1 MEEGNV
7 TLLGRSIYWHLQ
19 PLYKATCFRVT
30 LLYTG
35 FILIYIAMQ
44 FANTG
49 RVRSYL
55 ILIGT

>member
-19 PLYKATCFRVT
+19 PLYKATSLRFT
-30 LLYTG
+30 LLYTS

-44 FANTG
+44 CANTE